1 MEINRAQPWRLHR
14 VTTWG
19 RARAGLSVVGKEMGK
34 KNRGVGARGWTPS
47 RGTTARGAGRAHH
60 GAADR
65 RQRMQPCAGR
75 SRGWASSDLPGGR
88 RAEEDEARA
97 VHGVQG
103 EHVWGARHGGKG
115 RAVGIGEVED
125 GGWWESPEGGGGV
138 EGSRVRE
145 KRLGR
150 WMKKTSYF
158 SLPIL
163 VTNKYGGCLFPRF

>member
-1 MEINRAQPWRLHR
+1 MLATQGVVAGMEGSKDEMEVEDGSLTMTAQPVEPW
-14 VTTWG
+14 
-19 RARAGLSVVGKEMGK
+19 
-34 KNRGVGARGWTPS
+34 GVGARDWTSS
-47 RGTTARGAGRAHH
+47 RGTTTRGAGRAHH
-60 GAADR
+60 GAANR
-65 RQRMQPCAGR
+65 RQRMQPCARR
-75 SRGWASSDLPGGR
+75 SRGWASSDLPGGQ

-115 RAVGIGEVED
+115 RAVSIGEAED
-125 GGWWESPEGGGGV
+125 GGWRESPEGGGGV